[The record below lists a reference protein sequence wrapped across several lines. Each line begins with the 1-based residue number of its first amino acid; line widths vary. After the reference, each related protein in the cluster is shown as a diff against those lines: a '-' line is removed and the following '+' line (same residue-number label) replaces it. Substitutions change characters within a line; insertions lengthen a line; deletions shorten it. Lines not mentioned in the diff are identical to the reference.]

1 LQSLPGRTSSEPKF
15 VWGVLFSAV
24 LHLAL
29 IVVLVGVPSFSA
41 PERTYFSSTYMVKLV
56 DAPRS
61 GPPKAQGSPGKKA
74 AGTAKKMVVS
84 ETPKA
89 KTKKPA
95 VKEKTPVKE
104 KAAQKQEKTVSVK
117 DTVKKDTAVKSSAK
131 TSQQG
136 DADGAFSLALNKI
149 KKKVDEQRRQEEI
162 GRIREKI
169 ADGDSGGGGSEGDG
183 TGAPGSGG
191 MPSGQGKI
199 ADLPLN
205 YRLYYQAIEEKIKG
219 NWNLALPRGVI
230 EDMGAMEVVLSITIK
245 ADGQITDV
253 SFEKKSGNI
262 YLDESA
268 FRSIKKSSPL
278 PPFSEYNIREPFFE
292 TGIIFP
298 AGELL

>member
-1 LQSLPGRTSSEPKF
+1 MQSLPGRTSSEPKF
-15 VWGVLFSAV
+15 VWGVLFSTV
-24 LHLAL
+24 FHLVL
-29 IVVLVGVPSFSA
+29 IVVLVGVPSLSA
-41 PERTYFSSTYMVKLV
+41 PERTYFSSSYMVKLV

-61 GPPKAQGSPGKKA
+61 TTPKAKGSPGKKA

-95 VKEKTPVKE
+95 VTKKT
-104 KAAQKQEKTVSVK
+104 AQKKETTKSAK
-117 DTVKKDTAVKSSAK
+117 DTVKKGTAVKSTAK
-131 TSQQG
+131 KSQQV
-136 DADGAFSLALNKI
+136 DSDGAFSLALNKI

-162 GRIREKI
+162 KRIREKI
-169 ADGDSGGGGSEGDG
+169 ADGESGEGDG
-183 TGAPGSGG
+183 TGAGVGDGSAAIGSGG
-191 MPSGQGKI
+191 IPSGQGKL
-199 ADLPLN
+199 AALPLN

-230 EDMGAMEVVLSITIK
+230 EDMSAMEVVLSITIK
-245 ADGQITDV
+245 SDGHITDV
-253 SFEKKSGNI
+253 SFEKKSGNV

>member
-1 LQSLPGRTSSEPKF
+1 
-15 VWGVLFSAV
+15 
-24 LHLAL
+24 
-29 IVVLVGVPSFSA
+29 
-41 PERTYFSSTYMVKLV
+41 MVKLV

-61 GPPKAQGSPGKKA
+61 ATPKAKGSPGKKA

-95 VKEKTPVKE
+95 VTKKT
-104 KAAQKQEKTVSVK
+104 AQKKATTGSAK
-117 DTVKKDTAVKSSAK
+117 DTVKKGTAVKSAAK
-131 TSQQG
+131 KSQQV
-136 DADGAFSLALNKI
+136 DSDGAFSLALNKI

-162 GRIREKI
+162 KRIREKI
-169 ADGDSGGGGSEGDG
+169 ADGESGEGDG
-183 TGAPGSGG
+183 AGDGSAATGSGG
-191 MPSGQGKI
+191 IPSGQGKL
-199 ADLPLN
+199 AALPLN

-230 EDMGAMEVVLSITIK
+230 EDMSAMEVVLSITIK
-245 ADGQITDV
+245 SDGHITDI
-253 SFEKKSGNI
+253 SFEKKSGNV

>member
-1 LQSLPGRTSSEPKF
+1 M
-15 VWGVLFSAV
+15 WGVLFSTVFHLV
-24 LHLAL
+24 L
-29 IVVLVGVPSFSA
+29 IFVLVGVPSLSA
-41 PERTYFSSTYMVKLV
+41 PERTYFSSSYMVKLV

-61 GPPKAQGSPGKKA
+61 GPPKAKGSPGKKA

-89 KTKKPA
+89 ATKKPA
-95 VKEKTPVKE
+95 VKEKSAVKE
-104 KAAQKQEKTVSVK
+104 KTAQKKETTMSVEKTV
-117 DTVKKDTAVKSSAK
+117 KKGTAVKSPAK
-131 TSQQG
+131 ESQQG
-136 DADGAFSLALNKI
+136 SADGAFSLALNKI

-162 GRIREKI
+162 RRIREKI
-169 ADGDSGGGGSEGDG
+169 ADGESGEGEGEGEGQGDG
-183 TGAPGSGG
+183 SAAIGSGG
-191 MPSGQGKI
+191 IPSGQGKL
-199 ADLPLN
+199 AELPLN

-230 EDMGAMEVVLSITIK
+230 QDMGAMEVVLSITIK
-245 ADGQITDV
+245 SDGQITDV

>member
-1 LQSLPGRTSSEPKF
+1 LQSLPGRTSSEPNF
-15 VWGVLFSAV
+15 VWGVLFSAIFHLV
-24 LHLAL
+24 L
-29 IVVLVGVPSFSA
+29 IFVLVGVPSLSA
-41 PERTYFSSTYMVKLV
+41 PERTYFASSYMVKLV

-61 GPPKAQGSPGKKA
+61 GPPKAKGSPGKKA
-74 AGTAKKMVVS
+74 AGAAKKMVVS

-89 KTKKPA
+89 ATKKPA
-95 VKEKTPVKE
+95 VKEKTAPTK
-104 KAAQKQEKTVSVK
+104 KTTMAVK
-117 DTVKKDTAVKSSAK
+117 DTVKKGTAVKSPPK
-131 TSQQG
+131 QSQQG
-136 DADGAFSLALNKI
+136 SADGAFSLALNKI
-149 KKKVDEQRRQEEI
+149 KKKVDEKRRQEEI
-162 GRIREKI
+162 RRIREKI
-169 ADGDSGGGGSEGDG
+169 ADGESGEGAGEGDG
-183 TGAPGSGG
+183 SAAIGSGG
-191 MPSGQGKI
+191 MPSGQGKL

-230 EDMGAMEVVLSITIK
+230 ADMGAMEVVLSITIK
-245 ADGQITDV
+245 ADGHITDV